1 MPTSSKPPEI
11 RINTKRLNTRL
22 ERLSQF
28 TEPGKPWERTAFSE
42 MHLSAR
48 QWLKEQMIALNLETT
63 IDAGGNLIGRLQG
76 TSNELATLAS
86 GSHSDTVP
94 SGGRFDGALGV
105 IAALEIISALRD
117 VGYRLRHPFE
127 VIDFLAEEPNRYG
140 LSCIGSRA
148 MAGELTKENLGFVAP
163 DGTTLADGIRRMG
176 GDPDALVGP
185 LRRKGEMAGFLEIH
199 IEQGRVLEEAN
210 EDIGVVTAIVG
221 ITRMAVEIE
230 GRADHSGATP
240 MGLRKDALV
249 AASLMIL
256 AFESQAKQD
265 YYAPMVATV
274 GKLEVSPN
282 ASNVV
287 PGKVS
292 FILEIRGGQPES
304 LAQYQEW
311 AEWTIRGIAEERGLS
326 TRVRVVGKSDAIS
339 MDTGI
344 QLAISDA
351 ASAAGYRYRSMP
363 SGAGHDAAHVA
374 LFAPAGMIFIPCL
387 DGRSHCPEE
396 FSTPEQI
403 ARGVQNLVDAII
415 ALDARD

>member
-1 MPTSSKPPEI
+1 MLVPSQTPRV

-28 TEPGKPWERTAFSE
+28 TEPGKPWQRTAFSDL
-42 MHLSAR
+42 HLSAR
-48 QWLKEQMIALNLETT
+48 EWLKDEMIALNLETRT
-63 IDAGGNLIGRLQG
+63 DAGGNLIGRLQG
-76 TSNELATLAS
+76 ISNGLATLAS

-105 IAALEIISALRD
+105 IAALEVVSALRD
-117 VGYRLRHPFE
+117 AGHRLRHPFE
-127 VIDFLAEEPNRYG
+127 VIDFLAEEPNQYG

-148 MAGELTKENLGFVAP
+148 MAGELTPENLGLLAP
-163 DGTTLADGIRRMG
+163 DGTTLAEGIRRMG
-176 GDPDALVGP
+176 GDPDALIGP
-185 LRRKGEMAGFLEIH
+185 LRRKGEMAGFIEVH
-199 IEQGRVLEEAN
+199 IEQGRVLEEAH

-221 ITRMAVEIE
+221 IARIAVEVE

-249 AASLMIL
+249 AASLMIS
-256 AFESQAKQD
+256 AFESQARQE
-265 YYAPMVATV
+265 YYTATVATV
-274 GKLEVSPN
+274 GKLEVFPN

-292 FILEIRGGQPES
+292 FVLEIRAGQPES
-304 LAQYQEW
+304 LSMYQKW
-311 AEWTIRGIAEERGLS
+311 AERTIHGIAEERGLS
-326 TRVRVVGKSDAIS
+326 VRVRTIGTSDAIA
-339 MDTGI
+339 MDTSL

-351 ASAAGYRYRSMP
+351 ASAASYKYRSMP

-396 FSTPEQI
+396 FSTPEQV
-403 ARGVQNLVDAII
+403 ARGVQNLVDAIV